1 MSYANILAFVEHLP
15 YVENGVAVATRYAG
29 HPVAKALF
37 TAAGCGALTYFAF
50 AEGALVVAF
59 FSNPVVWVATGV
71 GLAAGAISYKTYF
84 EPAERMKKEQA
95 LEQFYRV
102 SSLSFWCSDGQPR
115 LVHLILHQIHTVGQ
129 ILTYMMCSF
138 CSHVFTIQKKISAI
152 GPEK

>member
-71 GLAAGAISYKTYF
+71 GLAAGAISYSMPLNDVNVQNKTSQG
-84 EPAERMKKEQA
+84 KKCEENVILYQK
-95 LEQFYRV
+95 
-102 SSLSFWCSDGQPR
+102 LSC
-115 LVHLILHQIHTVGQ
+115 IIHT
-129 ILTYMMCSF
+129 
-138 CSHVFTIQKKISAI
+138 
-152 GPEK
+152 